1 MVVRRFRN
9 GDLLVPTGGEDEN
22 GILWDGR
29 RRLRKGT
36 REHAQY
42 EAELRRSRYDV
53 PTMSEEE
60 DRMATAEAGEDY
72 IEAAERSLREFGADF
87 SDGTPPDQ
95 VMVWKPA
102 QVRKAEQN
110 LRDRDWLDGVVHF
123 GSCSLTPA
131 PAIEEPSTKPVEAPS
146 SGSTTSAGTP
156 VGARGSRS
164 HSWRRASTGRLL
176 RRCHAIAYATMP
188 HLPAFSPGGRP
199 KWV

>member
-29 RRLRKGT
+29 RRLSKGT

-42 EAELRRSRYDV
+42 EAELRRSGYDV

-123 GSCSLTPA
+123 GSCLSD
-131 PAIEEPSTKPVEAPS
+131 
-146 SGSTTSAGTP
+146 
-156 VGARGSRS
+156 
-164 HSWRRASTGRLL
+164 TG
-176 RRCHAIAYATMP
+176 
-188 HLPAFSPGGRP
+188 PGD
-199 KWV
+199 